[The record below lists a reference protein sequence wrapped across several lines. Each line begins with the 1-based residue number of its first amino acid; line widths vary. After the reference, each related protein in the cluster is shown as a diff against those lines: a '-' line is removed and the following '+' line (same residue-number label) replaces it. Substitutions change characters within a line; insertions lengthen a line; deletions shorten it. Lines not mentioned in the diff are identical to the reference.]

1 MTNFIFVTEKQ
12 AEHLDFD
19 ISDAE
24 NLYFEE
30 ISLLIEWTEHQDSR
44 LFDGLTLQELLNLY
58 RVSAEHG
65 DIDAWF
71 EEDPE
76 AAVIGYNSAVNPD
89 NVMRVSTLKE

>member
-1 MTNFIFVTEKQ
+1 MTNFIELTDAQ

-19 ISDAE
+19 ISDAG
-24 NLYFEE
+24 NLFFEE
-30 ISLLIEWTEHQDSR
+30 ISLLIEWTEYQDSR

-58 RVSAEHG
+58 RISAEHG

-76 AAVIGYNSAVNPD
+76 AALIGYNSAVNSD
-89 NVMRVSTLKE
+89 NVMRASTSND